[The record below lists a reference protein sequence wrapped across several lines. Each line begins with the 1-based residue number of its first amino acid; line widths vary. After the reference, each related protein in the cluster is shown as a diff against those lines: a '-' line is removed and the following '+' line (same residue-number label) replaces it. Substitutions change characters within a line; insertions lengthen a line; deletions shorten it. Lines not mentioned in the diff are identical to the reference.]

1 MNTELWGKTND
12 RRDTV
17 GRSAGGGFPRP
28 GWFWLG
34 VAAGTAGTVMHLP
47 MFLAAR
53 HMGYRMAGM
62 VPDPAMVMGLVLIV
76 CGAGAVLA
84 GLWPPR
90 AEALRRE
97 ATSVR
102 VSAEDDAGLRP
113 AHVMLLIVLSLAVTI
128 DVMKP
133 LTLSLVVPGVAAEY
147 GLASPL
153 RPGGGVP
160 VSWLP
165 LAGISGTMV
174 GSFLWGWLG
183 DRIGRRNSI
192 LLAGMLFATTSVC
205 GAMPGFWWN
214 VLMCFVMGM
223 AAGGMIPIAFT
234 LLAETVPRR
243 HRGWLMVLIGGNV
256 TVAYALTS
264 WLAALL
270 TPEFGWRAL
279 WLVGLPTGLALLV
292 LNRWIPESPRF
303 LLATGRTDKAREV
316 LLRYG
321 ATMTPAPPGA
331 PVSGPADPPGPAP
344 GPRPGYLRLWERGFG
359 GRTAVLTV
367 LAAGAGLLTYGF
379 QMWLPVNLGRIGYL
393 EASSARLLRDSAL
406 ISLPLNLLT
415 ALLYGL
421 WSSRRTVVVVAG
433 AAAAALVVLATA
445 GETVAGNESMMRL
458 LLFVPLWGISAT
470 AAVVA
475 AYSSEVYP
483 TSLRARGTGWA
494 AAVSKVGG
502 VLVLALSVGAAAVPP
517 LEVTALVAAAPLTL
531 AALAFVFFA
540 PETRGRRF
548 DEN

>member
-1 MNTELWGKTND
+1 
-12 RRDTV
+12 
-17 GRSAGGGFPRP
+17 
-28 GWFWLG
+28 
-34 VAAGTAGTVMHLP
+34 MHLP
-47 MFLAAR
+47 MFWHAR

-62 VPDPAMVMGLVLIV
+62 TPDPAMVAGMALVT
-76 CGAGAVLA
+76 AGVAAVLV

-90 AEALRRE
+90 AEALRRH
-97 ATSVR
+97 AAAVR
-102 VSAEDDAGLRP
+102 VRADDDARLRP
-113 AHVMLLIVLSLAVTI
+113 SHAALLTVLSLAVTI

-160 VSWLP
+160 VAWLP
-165 LAGISGTMV
+165 LAGITGTMV
-174 GSFLWGWLG
+174 GSFVWGALG

-192 LLAGMLFATTSVC
+192 LLAGVLFATTSVC
-205 GAMPGFWWN
+205 GAMPGFWGN
-214 VLMCFVMGM
+214 VVMCLVMGM

-279 WLVGLPTGLALLV
+279 WLVGLPTGLALLL

-303 LLATGRTDKAREV
+303 LLATGRPERAREV
-316 LLRYG
+316 LARYG
-321 ATMTPAPPGA
+321 STMTPVAAPVEAPPG
-331 PVSGPADPPGPAP
+331 GAP
-344 GPRPGYLRLWERGFG
+344 GYARLWAPGFG
-359 GRTAVLTV
+359 GRTAVLTL
-367 LAAGAGLLTYGF
+367 LAAGAGLLAYGF
-379 QMWLPVNLGRIGYL
+379 QMWLPVNLARAGHP
-393 EASSARLLRDSAL
+393 EASSARILRDSAL
-406 ISLPLNLLT
+406 LSLPLNLVT

-421 WSSRRTVVVVAG
+421 WSSRRTAGVVAG
-433 AAAAALVVLATA
+433 AAAGALVVLAVA
-445 GETVAGNESMMRL
+445 GEAAAGDASLTRL

-483 TSLRARGTGWA
+483 TALRARGTGWA
-494 AAVSKVGG
+494 AAVGKVGG
-502 VLVLALSVGAAAVPP
+502 VLILALSVGAAAVPP
-517 LEVTALVAAAPLTL
+517 LAVTALVAAAPLAV
-531 AALAFVFFA
+531 AAVAFTRFA
-540 PETRGRRF
+540 PETRGRRL
-548 DEN
+548 DEA

>member
-1 MNTELWGKTND
+1 MNTRLWGNTNN
-12 RRDTV
+12 RRGT
-17 GRSAGGGFPRP
+17 GAEHRAGYGFPRP

-34 VAAGTAGTVMHLP
+34 VAAGTAGAVLHLP

-53 HMGYRMAGM
+53 HMGCRMAGM
-62 VPDPAMVMGLVLIV
+62 TPDPAMVTGLVLIV
-76 CGAGAVLA
+76 GGAGATLA

-97 ATSVR
+97 ANSVR
-102 VSAEDDAGLRP
+102 VRAEDDAGLRP
-113 AHVMLLIVLSLAVTI
+113 AHVMLLLVLSLAVTI

-153 RPGGGVP
+153 RSGGGVP

-183 DRIGRRNSI
+183 DRIGRRHSI
-192 LLAGMLFATTSVC
+192 LLAGMLFTTTSVC

-279 WLVGLPTGLALLV
+279 WLVGLPTGLLLLV

-321 ATMTPAPPGA
+321 ATMTPAPDSDPDCA
-331 PVSGPADPPGPAP
+331 PAAA
-344 GPRPGYLRLWERGFG
+344 PRPGYLRLWEHGFG
-359 GRTAVLTV
+359 ARTAVLTV

-379 QMWLPVNLGRIGYL
+379 QLWLPVNLGRVGYR
-393 EASSARLLRDSAL
+393 EASSARILRDSAL

-421 WSSRRTVVVVAG
+421 WSSRRTAAVVAG
-433 AAAAALVVLATA
+433 AAAAALVVLAAA
-445 GETVAGNESMMRL
+445 GETVADDESTMRL

-502 VLVLALSVGAAAVPP
+502 VLILALSVGAAAVPP
-517 LEVTALVAAAPLTL
+517 LEVTALVAAVPLAL
-531 AALAFVFFA
+531 AAPAFAFFA
-540 PETRGRRF
+540 PETRGRRL
-548 DEN
+548 DES

>member
-1 MNTELWGKTND
+1 M
-12 RRDTV
+12 
-17 GRSAGGGFPRP
+17 
-28 GWFWLG
+28 
-34 VAAGTAGTVMHLP
+34 AAGTAGTVLHLP
-47 MFLAAR
+47 MFLASR
-53 HMGYRMAGM
+53 HMGYHMAGM
-62 VPDPAMVMGLVLIV
+62 APDPAMVAGMALIV
-76 CGAGAVLA
+76 GGVAAVLA

-97 ATSVR
+97 AAIAAVR
-102 VSAEDDAGLRP
+102 VRPQDDAPLRP
-113 AHVMLLIVLSLAVTI
+113 AHVALLLVLSLAVTI

-160 VSWLP
+160 VAWLP
-165 LAGISGTMV
+165 LAGITGTMV
-174 GSFLWGWLG
+174 GSFVWGWLG
-183 DRIGRRNSI
+183 DRIGRRNAI
-192 LLAGMLFATTSVC
+192 LLAGVLFATTSVC

-214 VLMCFVMGM
+214 VLMCLVMGA

-264 WLAALL
+264 WLAAVL

-279 WLVGLPTGLALLV
+279 WLVGLPTGLLLLV

-303 LLATGRTDKAREV
+303 LLATGRAEQAREV
-316 LLRYG
+316 LARYG
-321 ATMTPAPPGA
+321 AALV
-331 PVSGPADPPGPAP
+331 PVGPESGPESGPAR
-344 GPRPGYLRLWERGFG
+344 GPRTGYRRLWERGFG

-379 QMWLPVNLGRIGYL
+379 QMWLPVNLARIGYL
-393 EASSARLLRDSAL
+393 EASSARVLRDSAL
-406 ISLPLNLLT
+406 ISLPLNVLT

-421 WSSRRTVVVVAG
+421 WSSRRTAVVVAG
-433 AAAAALVVLATA
+433 AAAAALVVLAAA
-445 GETVAGNESMMRL
+445 GEEVAGNESLMRL
-458 LLFVPLWGISAT
+458 LLLVPLWGISAT

-483 TSLRARGTGWA
+483 TALRARGTGWA

-502 VLVLALSVGAAAVPP
+502 VLILALSVAAAAVPP
-517 LEVTALVAAAPLTL
+517 MEVTALVAAAPLAA

-540 PETRGRRF
+540 PETRGRGL
-548 DEN
+548 DEA